1 VSSDIEAYYLD
12 GQTAARQRAT
22 IQFLEDGL
30 QITVET
36 GRVFW
41 WPYEEVRR
49 LQEHPSNGEIRLA
62 RGTQNTEMLLIPN
75 PFLMNRLQRF
85 GSKMARRL
93 QEPAPRRTPVLLT
106 VLALLALVGIVG
118 SLYFWG
124 IPAMATRIAFHVPAS
139 WEERLGEGI
148 VENLAPPEKRCLDPG
163 RAQMIEEITSTLGAT
178 LPQTPYSFRI
188 VVVNEPTVNALAAP
202 GGYIVIYRGLIE
214 QTQSAEE
221 LAGVLAHE
229 MQHIIHRH
237 ATRALLQHFSTK
249 LIISTFFGNA
259 SGLEGAQVL
268 GMLRYSRQ
276 NEVEADT
283 GAIQMLMAARI
294 NPQGMITFFEKLRKE
309 DQKHPKLPAYIS
321 THPSMEGRIAHLR
334 SLAKQPQGPAT
345 KLLPGTNWKNIQEI
359 CQAKRPK
366 NLR

>member
-1 VSSDIEAYYLD
+1 MSSDIEAYYLD
-12 GQTAARQRAT
+12 GQTAVRHRAA
-22 IQFLEDGL
+22 IQFLEEGL

-36 GRVFW
+36 GAVLW

-49 LQEHPSNGEIRLA
+49 PSENQSNGEIKLT
-62 RGTQNTEMLLIPN
+62 RGTRNPEVLLIPD
-75 PFLMNRLQRF
+75 PFILRRLQRF

-93 QEPAPRRTPVLLT
+93 QEPAPRRTPIMLT
-106 VLALLALVGIVG
+106 ILAVLALVGILG

-124 IPAMATRIAFHVPAS
+124 IPATATWVASYVPAS
-139 WEERLGEGI
+139 WEERLGESV

-163 RAQMIEEITSTLGAT
+163 RTQMIEEITSTLSAT
-178 LPQTPYSFRI
+178 LPQIPYSFRI

-229 MQHIIHRH
+229 MQHILHRH

-249 LIISTFFGNA
+249 LLLSTFFGD
-259 SGLEGAQVL
+259 SYGLEGAQVL
-268 GMLRYSRQ
+268 GRLRYSRK

-283 GAIQMLMAARI
+283 EGMQMLTAAKI
-294 NPQGMITFFEKLRKE
+294 NPQGMITFFEKLKKE
-309 DQKHPKLPAYIS
+309 EQKRPKLPAYIS
-321 THPSMEGRIAHLR
+321 THPSLDGRIAHLR
-334 SLAKQPQGPAT
+334 LLARRSQSPPI
-345 KLLPGTNWKNIQEI
+345 KLLPGYNWKDIQEI

-366 NLR
+366 NFH